1 VTEKAAEMAERLR
14 KPFSGRMTEEQVE
27 FLRDAQAAIEFAIR
41 NGLSFAT
48 IVTAL
53 GHDLNEITH
62 EAYDLQRAKSRGF
75 VPKVAG
81 YSKLSPDDFG
91 VPEGPLD

>member
-1 VTEKAAEMAERLR
+1 MTEKAAEMAERLC
-14 KPFSGRMTEEQVE
+14 KPLAGPMTDEQIE

-41 NGLSFAT
+41 NGLTFAT
-48 IVTAL
+48 IVTAI
-53 GHDLNEITH
+53 GHDFGEIIR
-62 EAYDLQRAKSRGF
+62 EGFDLKTAVNRGF

-91 VPEGPLD
+91 VPEEPLD